1 MARNRTSMIGVA
13 VVAVIV
19 GAALLSDPRCDKR
32 CRNTVIHV
40 LDHLLP
46 ALLRG

>member
-1 MARNRTSMIGVA
+1 MARNGLSVIGVA
-13 VVAVIV
+13 VVAVLAGV
-19 GAALLSDPRCDKR
+19 ALLSDPRCDKR

-40 LDHLLP
+40 LDHVLP